1 MSWLT
6 IALRVLHIA
15 GGVFWAGGMFVVAG
29 FVEPAATAS
38 GPDGARFMQRFAAS
52 RFTPVMASAGLLTI
66 AAGIWLLARDS
77 GGFQPAFMGSGTGVT
92 FSIGALAGLVAA
104 VVGIGLGAR
113 NARRLAAL
121 GRTIQ
126 GQAGGPTKEQAA
138 QMEAYRG
145 MLRTGARWAAR
156 LLGIAVLCMAVARY
170 V

>member
-6 IALRVLHIA
+6 IVLRVLHVA

-29 FVEPAATAS
+29 FVEPAATDS

-66 AAGIWLLARDS
+66 VAGIWLLARDS

-138 QMEAYRG
+138 QMEARRSVAEQHRRRQPH
-145 MLRTGARWAAR
+145 LFACQ
-156 LLGIAVLCMAVARY
+156 LL
-170 V
+170 

>member
-6 IALRVLHIA
+6 IVLRVLHIG

-29 FVEPAATAS
+29 YVEPAATAA
-38 GPDGARFMQRFAAS
+38 GPDGARFMQRFAGG
-52 RFTPVMASAGLLTI
+52 RFTVVMSAAGLLTI
-66 AAGIWLLARDS
+66 VAGIWLLARDS
-77 GGFQPAFMGSGTGVT
+77 GGFQPTFMGSGTGVT

-121 GRTIQ
+121 GRTVQ
-126 GQAGGPTKEQAA
+126 GGGPTKEQVA
-138 QMEAYRG
+138 QMDVYRG
-145 MLRTGARWAAR
+145 QLRTGARWAAR